1 MNNDSEALFLMIVE
15 LNGYKSYNLFPCYK
29 TFRWFLV
36 FHYLNNAVM
45 TVFLNLWFFYS
56 DPFYPHS
63 HK

>member
-1 MNNDSEALFLMIVE
+1 MNDDSEALFLMIVE

-45 TVFLNLWFFYS
+45 TVFLNL
-56 DPFYPHS
+56 
-63 HK
+63 